1 MPKLLSPS
9 VQPNFYHVQGD
20 GIFVSYSTTSIAGKP
35 QLSYQDF
42 RISKTFTGNE
52 IRVVE
57 TEIGKLVTVTTFPTV
72 DAGSTSFT
80 LVVPRV
86 NLTLFETVEISTI
99 GITTVHRFLIVGPR
113 HGQQDFYTSH
123 PLTGTASF
131 FEF

>member
-1 MPKLLSPS
+1 MPKVFSPA
-9 VQPNFYHVQGD
+9 VLPNFYQVQGD
-20 GIFVSYSTTSIAGKP
+20 GIFVSYSTTSLAGQP
-35 QLSYQDF
+35 QFSYQDSQ
-42 RISKTFTGNE
+42 ISKTFTGDE
-52 IRVVE
+52 IRVVD
-57 TEIGKLVTVTTFPTV
+57 TEIGKLVTVTTFLTI